1 MIGSRPRL
9 WTSKTVVDKIIQNG
23 CHLIPLIVVFFSFNH
38 TQFLCYGLL
47 KIVLKEY
54 IQKMENYPE
63 NTLYSYF
70 IKTDVLDDSRYSNWT
85 VATKE
90 LSDLLC
96 NVFYTFDI
104 SCKKEE
110 CPFFLPSRNNMLNNK
125 ATEKKQQR
133 HLYWIYL
140 KKFWEWDLR
149 TVLQDVAIFFP
160 SMFIMMNQ
168 SYLITNECY
177 FYKNVDC
184 YRALF

>member
-1 MIGSRPRL
+1 MDVTLFLLSL
-9 WTSKTVVDKIIQNG
+9 F
-23 CHLIPLIVVFFSFNH
+23 FFSFNH

-63 NTLYSYF
+63 NTLCSYF

-110 CPFFLPSRNNMLNNK
+110 CPFFLPSRSNMLNNK
-125 ATEKKQQR
+125 ATEKNNKDTFTEYIWR
-133 HLYWIYL
+133 SFENGTYELYCKMLQLFFHPCSLWWIKVTL
-140 KKFWEWDLR
+140 LR
-149 TVLQDVAIFFP
+149 TNAIFTR
-160 SMFIMMNQ
+160 M
-168 SYLITNECY
+168 
-177 FYKNVDC
+177 
-184 YRALF
+184 